1 MLSWHEDDRFWAIL
15 EPQLA
20 SEASR
25 KAAAEEAAA
34 AIKLLGVGSGA
45 EILDH
50 CCGIGRHSV
59 ELARLGFRVTG
70 VDRTARYL
78 EVARAQAAAH
88 GVAIE
93 FLREDARTFQRAK
106 AFDGAINLFTSFG
119 YFDDAEDDLRV
130 LRHLHGSLRPGAR
143 LVMEMAGKEW
153 LARVYAP
160 KDWQQYPDGTF
171 FLAEREVLPGWALV
185 KNRWIAISPGGER
198 VEFNFT
204 HRIFS
209 GAELEAIVAKA
220 GFRPLALH
228 GALDGRPY
236 DRNAIR
242 LVIVAEA

>member
-1 MLSWHEDDRFWAIL
+1 MLAWHEDDRFWAIL

-34 AIKLLGVGSGA
+34 AVKLLGTGSGA

-78 EVARAQAAAH
+78 DVARAEAAAR

-93 FLREDARTFQRAK
+93 FVQEDARTFHRAK
-106 AFDGAINLFTSFG
+106 AFDGVVNLFTSFG
-119 YFDDAEDDLRV
+119 YFDDPEDDLRV
-130 LRHLHGSLRPGAR
+130 LRNLHGSLRPGGR

-171 FLAEREVLPGWALV
+171 FLAEREVMPGWSLV
-185 KNRWIAISPGGER
+185 RNRWIAISPNGER

-209 GAELEAIVAKA
+209 GAELEALVAKA
-220 GFRPLALH
+220 GFKPLALH